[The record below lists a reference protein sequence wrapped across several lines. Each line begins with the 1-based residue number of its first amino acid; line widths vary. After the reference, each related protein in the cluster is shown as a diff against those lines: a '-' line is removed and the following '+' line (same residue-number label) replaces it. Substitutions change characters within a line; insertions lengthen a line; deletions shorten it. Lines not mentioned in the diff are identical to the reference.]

1 MKRSTRVGVGSV
13 VGAIALSGVVGVMP
27 ANAACTALGTKG
39 DTGSLSWTRA
49 KSNDC
54 AGNVQARVM
63 RYIANYPTIT
73 DGPKSRNSYVSATG
87 AVSGAGHGLRIQLS
101 AGSSSWNDWMYF

>member
-1 MKRSTRVGVGSV
+1 
-13 VGAIALSGVVGVMP
+13 
-27 ANAACTALGTKG
+27 
-39 DTGSLSWTRA
+39 
-49 KSNDC
+49 
-54 AGNVQARVM
+54 M

-87 AVSGAGHGLRIQLS
+87 GVSGAGHGLRIQLS

>member
-54 AGNVQARVM
+54 AGNVQARVL
-63 RYIANYPTIT
+63 RYISSYPTAT

-87 AVSGAGHGLRIQLS
+87 GTGAGHALRIQTT
-101 AGSSSWNDWMYF
+101 AGGSTWTNWDYF